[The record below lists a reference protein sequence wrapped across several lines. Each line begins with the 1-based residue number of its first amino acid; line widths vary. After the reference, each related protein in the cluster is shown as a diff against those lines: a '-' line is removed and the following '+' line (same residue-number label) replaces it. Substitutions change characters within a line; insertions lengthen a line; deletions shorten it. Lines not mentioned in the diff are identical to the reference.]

1 MTRKFL
7 SFKTYSHLALL
18 LGFLVMLGSCKSDNN
33 PVIAHRGAWKVSGLP
48 ENSIASLKEAI
59 SLGCYGSEFDIH
71 LSKDNIMVVNHDKDF
86 MGIDIETSTYKEL
99 LVKEHS
105 NGEKIPTVKE
115 YLEEGLKQK
124 KTKLILE
131 IKTAPSGLERTLK
144 LTEMTVDLVKSLKAQ
159 SMVEYICFSYEVGQ
173 LIKKLD
179 PKAKV
184 AYLNGDKTPAEA
196 LAVGYTGIDYNFKTF
211 LKNPHWVK
219 EAHDL
224 GMTVNFWTVN
234 KEEDMRTLLDN
245 KVDYITTN
253 EPELLF
259 KILNEN

>member
-1 MTRKFL
+1 MIQKIISL
-7 SFKTYSHLALL
+7 KTYSQMALL
-18 LGFLVMLGSCKSDNN
+18 LGFLVILGSCKSVNN
-33 PVIAHRGAWKVSGLP
+33 PVIAHRGAWKTSGLP
-48 ENSIASLKEAI
+48 QNSIASLKEAI
-59 SLGCYGSEFDIH
+59 ALGCYGSEFDIH
-71 LSKDNIMVVNHDKDF
+71 LSKDDIMVVNHDKDF

-99 LVKEHS
+99 LAKEHP
-105 NGEKIPTVKE
+105 NGEKIPTVNA

-124 KTKLILE
+124 KTKLIIE

-144 LTEMTVDLVKSLKAQ
+144 LTEMTVDLVKSLNAQ
-159 SMVEYICFSYEVGQ
+159 TMVEYICFSYEAGQ

-196 LAVGYTGIDYNFKTF
+196 FSVGYTGIDYNFKTF
-211 LKNPHWVK
+211 LKNPNWVK

-224 GMTVNFWTVN
+224 GMTVNYWTVN
-234 KEEDMRTLLDN
+234 KESDMKTLLDN
-245 KVDYITTN
+245 KVDYITTD

-259 KILNEN
+259 KVLKDN

>member
-1 MTRKFL
+1 MTTNFL
-7 SFKTYSHLALL
+7 SFRIYPKIALFIGL
-18 LGFLVMLGSCKSDNN
+18 LVMLSSCKSVNN
-33 PVIAHRGAWKVSGLP
+33 PVIAHRGAWKALGLP

-71 LSKDNIMVVNHDKDF
+71 LSKDDIMVVNHDKDF
-86 MGIDIETSTYKEL
+86 MGIDIETSNYDEL
-99 LVKEHS
+99 LTKEHT

-159 SMVEYICFSYEVGQ
+159 SMVEYICFSYEAGQ

-184 AYLNGDKTPAEA
+184 AYLNGDKTPTEA
-196 LAVGYTGIDYNFKTF
+196 FLVGYTGIDYNFKTF
-211 LKNPHWVK
+211 LKNPNWVK

-224 GMTVNFWTVN
+224 GMTVNYWTVN

-259 KILNEN
+259 KILNDN

>member
-1 MTRKFL
+1 MTRTIL
-7 SFKTYSHLALL
+7 SFKTYSRMALL
-18 LGFLVMLGSCKSDNN
+18 LVFLVMLASCKSVNN
-33 PVIAHRGAWKVSGLP
+33 PVIAHRGAWKASGLP
-48 ENSIASLKEAI
+48 ENSIASLKKAI

-71 LSKDNIMVVNHDKDF
+71 LSKDDIMVVNHDKDF
-86 MGIDIETSTYKEL
+86 MGIDIETSTYSEL
-99 LVKEHS
+99 LVKEHT
-105 NGEKIPTVKE
+105 NGEKIPTVKA

-131 IKTAPSGLERTLK
+131 IKKAPAGLERTLK
-144 LTEMTVDLVKSLKAQ
+144 LTEMAVDMVKSLNAQ
-159 SMVEYICFSYEVGQ
+159 SMVEYICFSYEAGQ

-196 LAVGYTGIDYNFKTF
+196 FLVGYTGIDYNFKTF
-211 LKNPHWVK
+211 LKNPHWIK

-224 GMTVNFWTVN
+224 GMTVNYWTVN

-259 KILNEN
+259 KILNKN